1 MAAIRE
7 RLIKVYGEET
17 AGKYTE
23 IIETMINNAQ
33 KKQKE
38 QKKVKWD
45 EKDVVLITY
54 GDQIYK
60 TGEKT
65 LKTFDDFSEKYF
77 KNVFELVHFLPFFPY
92 SSDDGFSVIDYKK
105 IHENMGDWADIE
117 KIRKN
122 FRLMFDFVCNHIS
135 AKSEWFQEYLKCN
148 PEYDNFFIAVDKNT
162 DLSLVTRPR
171 TLPLLSE
178 FDTACGK
185 KYIWTTFSDDQID
198 LNFENP
204 EVLIKMLD
212 VLLFYLEKGAD
223 WIRLDAVGFMWK
235 EAGTTCIHH
244 EKTHE
249 IIKLFRDA
257 AEQTAPGTVII
268 TETNVPHKDNISYF
282 GNGRDE
288 AQMVYQFPLPPLV
301 IYTFMHGDSSAISRW
316 ASNLEVPGDEVT
328 YFNFLASHDG
338 IGINPVRGI
347 IEEEEILEMVRN
359 LEKEGALVSYKK
371 NTDGTLSPYEI
382 NSSYINAVSRKND
395 TDEMKTGKFLN
406 AQAVLLA
413 FKGVP
418 AIYVHSIL
426 GSENYYEGVKIT
438 GMNRTINRE
447 KLEYGKITSELEN
460 KNGIRSRIYNRLKEL
475 IKARKTEKSFNP
487 DAEQIIQNFG
497 SEVFSFIRI
506 SVDKEEKILIINNI
520 SDKEIT
526 LKIPYEIKRTVI
538 AENSLT
544 DENHIRLAS
553 YGFTWLEIK

>member
-148 PEYDNFFIAVDKNT
+148 PEYDNFFIAIDKNT

-475 IKARKTEKSFNP
+475 IKARKAEKAFDP

-544 DENHIRLAS
+544 DENHVRLAP
-553 YGFTWLEIK
+553 YGFIWLEIK

>member
-23 IIETMINNAQ
+23 IIESMINNAQ

-148 PEYDNFFIAVDKNT
+148 PEYDNFFIAIDKNT

>member
-7 RLIKVYGEET
+7 RLMKVYGEET

-23 IIETMINNAQ
+23 IIGTMINNAR

-148 PEYDNFFIAVDKNT
+148 PEYDNFFIAIDKNT

-185 KYIWTTFSDDQID
+185 KYIWTTFSNDQID

-204 EVLIKMLD
+204 EVLVKMLD

>member
-1 MAAIRE
+1 MGIIKE
-7 RLIKVYGEET
+7 RMTKIYGGEI

-23 IIETMINNAQ
+23 IIEKMIENTR
-33 KKQKE
+33 KKQTGKKKE
-38 QKKVKWD
+38 KWD
-45 EKDVVLITY
+45 EKDVLLITY
-54 GDQIYK
+54 GDQIYRN
-60 TGEKT
+60 GEKT

-77 KNVFELVHFLPFFPY
+77 KDIFELVHFLPFFPY
-92 SSDDGFSVIDYKK
+92 SSDDGFSVIDYKE
-105 IHENMGDWADIE
+105 IHEKMGSWDDIE
-117 KIRKN
+117 KIGKN

-148 PEYDNFFIAVDKNT
+148 PEYDNFFIAMDKDT
-162 DLSLVTRPR
+162 DVSLVTRPR
-171 TLPLLSE
+171 THPLLSE
-178 FDTACGK
+178 FDTSCGK
-185 KYIWTTFSDDQID
+185 KHIWTTFSDDQID

-212 VLLFYLEKGAD
+212 VLLFYLEKGAN

-235 EAGTTCIHH
+235 ELGTTCIHH

-257 AEQTAPGTVII
+257 AEQAAPGTVII

-282 GNGRDE
+282 GNGTDE

-301 IYTFMHGDSSAISRW
+301 IYTIMYGDSSVISRW
-316 ASNLEVPGDEVT
+316 ASNLEVPSDEVT

-347 IEEEEILEMVRN
+347 IEEEKILEMVKN
-359 LEKEGALVSYKK
+359 LENEGALVSYKK
-371 NTDGTLSPYEI
+371 NTDGSLSPYEI
-382 NSSYINAVSRKND
+382 NSSYINAVSKKND
-395 TDEMKTGKFLN
+395 TNETKISKFLN

-426 GSENYYEGVKIT
+426 GSENYYEGVKVT

-447 KLEYGKITSELEN
+447 KLEYGKITSELEDE
-460 KNGIRSRIYNRLKEL
+460 NGIRSRIYNRLKEL
-475 IKARKTEKSFNP
+475 IKARKGEKAFDP
-487 DAEQIIQNFG
+487 DAEQEIQNYG
-497 SEVFSFIRI
+497 NEVFSFVRT
-506 SVDKEEKILIINNI
+506 SKDKEEKILIINNI
-520 SDKEIT
+520 SDKEVS
-526 LKIPYEIKRTVI
+526 LEIPYEIKRTVI
-538 AENSLT
+538 SEKSLT
-544 DENHIRLAS
+544 DKNRVKLEP

>member
-148 PEYDNFFIAVDKNT
+148 PEYDNFFIAIDKNT

-544 DENHIRLAS
+544 DENHVRLAP
-553 YGFTWLEIK
+553 YGFIWLEIK

>member
-148 PEYDNFFIAVDKNT
+148 PEYDNFFIAIDKNT

-316 ASNLEVPGDEVT
+316 ASNLEVPDDEVT

-406 AQAVLLA
+406 AQAILLA

-475 IKARKTEKSFNP
+475 IKARKAEKAFNP
-487 DAEQIIQNFG
+487 DAEQIIQNFS

-520 SDKEIT
+520 SDKEVT
-526 LKIPYEIKRTVI
+526 LKIPYEINRTVI
-538 AENSLT
+538 TENSLT
-544 DENHIRLAS
+544 DENHVRLAP
-553 YGFTWLEIK
+553 YGFIWLEIK

>member
-148 PEYDNFFIAVDKNT
+148 PEYDNFFIAIDKNT

-475 IKARKTEKSFNP
+475 IKARKAEKAFDP

>member
-148 PEYDNFFIAVDKNT
+148 PEYDNFFIAIDKNT

-212 VLLFYLEKGAD
+212 VLLFYLEKGAS

-235 EAGTTCIHH
+235 EIGTTCIHH

>member
-148 PEYDNFFIAVDKNT
+148 PEYDNFFIAIDKNT

-395 TDEMKTGKFLN
+395 TDEIKTGKFLN

>member
-7 RLIKVYGEET
+7 RLMKVYGEET

-23 IIETMINNAQ
+23 IIGTMINNAR

-148 PEYDNFFIAVDKNT
+148 PEYDNFFIAIDKNT

-204 EVLIKMLD
+204 EVLVKMLD

>member
-23 IIETMINNAQ
+23 IIETMINNAR

-148 PEYDNFFIAVDKNT
+148 PEYDNFFIAIDKNT

-413 FKGVP
+413 FRGVP

>member
-1 MAAIRE
+1 MATIRE

-148 PEYDNFFIAVDKNT
+148 PEYDNFFIAIDKNT

-204 EVLIKMLD
+204 EVLVKMLD

-406 AQAVLLA
+406 AQAVLMA

-475 IKARKTEKSFNP
+475 IKARKAEKAFDP

-506 SVDKEEKILIINNI
+506 SVDREEKILIINNI

>member
-23 IIETMINNAQ
+23 IIETMINNAR

-148 PEYDNFFIAVDKNT
+148 PEYDNFFIAIDKNT

-204 EVLIKMLD
+204 EVLVKMLD

-475 IKARKTEKSFNP
+475 IKARKAEKAFDP

>member
-7 RLIKVYGEET
+7 RLMKVYGEET

-23 IIETMINNAQ
+23 IIGTMINNAR

-316 ASNLEVPGDEVT
+316 ASNLEVPDDEVT

-406 AQAVLLA
+406 AQAILLA

-460 KNGIRSRIYNRLKEL
+460 KNGIRSRIYKRLKEL
-475 IKARKTEKSFNP
+475 IKARKAEKAFNP
-487 DAEQIIQNFG
+487 DAEQIIQNFS

-520 SDKEIT
+520 SDKEVT
-526 LKIPYEIKRTVI
+526 LKIPYEINRTVI
-538 AENSLT
+538 TENSLT
-544 DENHIRLAS
+544 DENHVRLAP
-553 YGFTWLEIK
+553 YGFIWLEIK

>member
-54 GDQIYK
+54 GDQIYRA
-60 TGEKT
+60 GEKT

-77 KNVFELVHFLPFFPY
+77 KNIFELVHFLPFFPY

-148 PEYDNFFIAVDKNT
+148 PEYDNFFIAIDKNT

>member
-148 PEYDNFFIAVDKNT
+148 PEYDNFFIAIDKNT

-185 KYIWTTFSDDQID
+185 KYIWTTFSNDPID

-204 EVLIKMLD
+204 EVLVKMLD

>member
-148 PEYDNFFIAVDKNT
+148 PEYDNFFIAIDKNT

-244 EKTHE
+244 AKTHE

-544 DENHIRLAS
+544 DENHVRLAP
-553 YGFTWLEIK
+553 YGFIWLEIK

>member
-7 RLIKVYGEET
+7 RLIKLYGEET

-23 IIETMINNAQ
+23 IIETMINNAR

-148 PEYDNFFIAVDKNT
+148 PEYDNFFIAIDKNT

-204 EVLIKMLD
+204 EVLVKMLD

-475 IKARKTEKSFNP
+475 IKARKTEKAFNP

-544 DENHIRLAS
+544 DENHVRLAP
-553 YGFTWLEIK
+553 YGFIWLEIK

>member
-7 RLIKVYGEET
+7 RLMKVYGEET

-23 IIETMINNAQ
+23 IIETMINNAR

-268 TETNVPHKDNISYF
+268 TETNVPHEDNISYF

-316 ASNLEVPGDEVT
+316 ASNLEVPDDEVT

-371 NTDGTLSPYEI
+371 NTDGTLSPYEV

-406 AQAVLLA
+406 AQAVLMA

-475 IKARKTEKSFNP
+475 IKARKAEKAFNP

>member
-1 MAAIRE
+1 MVAIRE

-148 PEYDNFFIAVDKNT
+148 PEYDNFFIAIDKNT

-204 EVLIKMLD
+204 EVLVKMLD

-447 KLEYGKITSELEN
+447 KLEYGKIISELEN

>member
-148 PEYDNFFIAVDKNT
+148 PEYDNFFIAIDKNT

-268 TETNVPHKDNISYF
+268 TETNVPHEDNISYF

-520 SDKEIT
+520 SDKEVT
-526 LKIPYEIKRTVI
+526 LKIPYEINRTVI

>member
-148 PEYDNFFIAVDKNT
+148 PEYDNFFIAIDKNT

-204 EVLIKMLD
+204 EVLVKMLD

>member
-23 IIETMINNAQ
+23 IIETMINNAR

-148 PEYDNFFIAVDKNT
+148 PEYDNFFIAIDKNT

-544 DENHIRLAS
+544 DENHVRLAP
-553 YGFTWLEIK
+553 YGFIWLEIK

>member
-7 RLIKVYGEET
+7 RLMKVYGEET

-23 IIETMINNAQ
+23 IIETMINNAR

-148 PEYDNFFIAVDKNT
+148 PEYDNFFIAIDKNT

>member
-148 PEYDNFFIAVDKNT
+148 PEYDNFFIAIDKNT

-204 EVLIKMLD
+204 EVLVKMLD

-475 IKARKTEKSFNP
+475 IKARKAEKAFDP

>member
-148 PEYDNFFIAVDKNT
+148 PEYDNFFIAIDKNT

>member
-7 RLIKVYGEET
+7 RLMKVYGEET

-23 IIETMINNAQ
+23 IIGTMINNAR
-33 KKQKE
+33 KKQKD

-148 PEYDNFFIAVDKNT
+148 PEYDNFFIAIDKNT

-371 NTDGTLSPYEI
+371 NTDGTLSPYEV

-413 FKGVP
+413 FRGVP

-475 IKARKTEKSFNP
+475 IKARKAEKAFNP

>member
-185 KYIWTTFSDDQID
+185 KYIWTTFSNDQID

-204 EVLIKMLD
+204 EVLVKMLD

-475 IKARKTEKSFNP
+475 IKARKAEKAFDP

>member
-23 IIETMINNAQ
+23 IIETMINNAR

-148 PEYDNFFIAVDKNT
+148 PEYDNFFIAIDKNT

-475 IKARKTEKSFNP
+475 IKARKAEKAFDP

>member
-54 GDQIYK
+54 GDQIYR

-65 LKTFDDFSEKYF
+65 LETFDDFSEKYF

-148 PEYDNFFIAVDKNT
+148 PEYDNFFIAIDKNT

-316 ASNLEVPGDEVT
+316 ASNLKVPGDEVT

-460 KNGIRSRIYNRLKEL
+460 KNGIRSRIYKRLKEL
-475 IKARKTEKSFNP
+475 IKARKAEKAFNP
-487 DAEQIIQNFG
+487 DAEQIIQNFS

>member
-148 PEYDNFFIAVDKNT
+148 PEYDNFFIAIDKNT

-520 SDKEIT
+520 SDKEVT
-526 LKIPYEIKRTVI
+526 LKIPYEINRTVI
-538 AENSLT
+538 TENSLT
-544 DENHIRLAS
+544 DENHVRLAP
-553 YGFTWLEIK
+553 YGFIWLEIK

>member
-148 PEYDNFFIAVDKNT
+148 PEYDNFFIAIDKNT

-301 IYTFMHGDSSAISRW
+301 IYTFMHWDSSAISRW